1 MVRVKLERFG
11 FKQADLDRII
21 DEELAGIDRLEN
33 IEARH
38 LHDIAT
44 ELFLDVFSNIIGER
58 NFLARLVRV
67 RGRMEE
73 EEENELPPLP
83 PLSNRIV

>member
-1 MVRVKLERFG
+1 M
-11 FKQADLDRII
+11 
-21 DEELAGIDRLEN
+21 EN

-73 EEENELPPLP
+73 EEEN
-83 PLSNRIV
+83 